1 MQLKS
6 LRIFCDV
13 VRAGS
18 FSRGA
23 AENGLSQ
30 SAASQVINQLEERL
44 GVKLID
50 RSKRPWDLTAEGD
63 YFYRGCRKIVRQYR
77 DLEDG
82 VRSFHDEVV
91 GHIRV
96 ASIYSVGLSHMNR
109 HVQDFLRRNPKADI
123 QLQYEHPDRVYQLI
137 ERDAVDLGLV
147 SFPKDS
153 RQITAQPWRDEA
165 MVFACSPEHPLASRK
180 LIQVADLNGLPFVHF
195 GGDLKIRRELDRF
208 LTKHDVTVQTVMQ
221 FDNTEIIKRAIETN
235 TGVGLLPEP
244 TVAREVQLGSLV
256 AVPLLNNDGQPAM
269 CRPLGIVYRKGRN
282 LPSAAVRFIRELQES
297 EPALDLLHLPNSMM
311 AKPNGANTANGANG
325 TQRVN
330 GSHGINDSTK
340 VERPVGDYDI

>member
-13 VRAGS
+13 VRVGS

-30 SAASQVINQLEERL
+30 SAASQVVNQLEERL

-82 VRSFHDEVV
+82 VRSFHEEVV
-91 GHIRV
+91 GHIRI

-153 RQITAQPWRDEA
+153 RQIMAQPWRDEA
-165 MVFACSPEHPLASRK
+165 MVLTCSPDHPLASRK
-180 LIQVADLNGLPFVHF
+180 ILEVSDLHGLRFVHF
-195 GGDLKIRRELDRF
+195 GNGLKIRRELDRF
-208 LTKHDVTVQTVMQ
+208 LTKHGVAVQTVMQ

-235 TGVGLLPEP
+235 SGVGLLPEP
-244 TVAREVQLGSLV
+244 TVAREVQFGSLV
-256 AVPLLNNDGQPAM
+256 AIPLLDSEGQPAM
-269 CRPLGIVYRKGRN
+269 RRPLGIVYRKGRN

-297 EPALDLLHLPNSMM
+297 EPALDLLHVPNSIMVGGSGP
-311 AKPNGANTANGANG
+311 ATRNGRTNM
-325 TQRVN
+325 
-330 GSHGINDSTK
+330 
-340 VERPVGDYDI
+340 DYEI